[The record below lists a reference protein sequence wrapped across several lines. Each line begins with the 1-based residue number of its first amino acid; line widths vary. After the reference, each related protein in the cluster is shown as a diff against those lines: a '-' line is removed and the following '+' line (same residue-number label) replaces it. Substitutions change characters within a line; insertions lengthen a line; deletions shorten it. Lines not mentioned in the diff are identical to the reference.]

1 MTGGQ
6 ISERTSLFFGK
17 FSPLFQVRQPK
28 QLTKSKQVLHLK
40 AGGDWTNSRFSSE
53 LFTRATKRNTDLRPK
68 PVAIM
73 QENVLNEVLHSYQIT
88 HLLHSFVCADSASHG
103 LQKGHVFVGHLC
115 SWHGFSCVIFIGLEG
130 KAEREQ
136 ASSGSANL
144 YWKSR

>member
-1 MTGGQ
+1 MTGSQ

-28 QLTKSKQVLHLK
+28 QLTKSKQVLHQK

-88 HLLHSFVCADSASHG
+88 HLLHGFVCADSASHG

-115 SWHGFSCVIFIGLEG
+115 SWHGSSCVMYFQVWRA
-130 KAEREQ
+130 KR
-136 ASSGSANL
+136 S
-144 YWKSR
+144 KS